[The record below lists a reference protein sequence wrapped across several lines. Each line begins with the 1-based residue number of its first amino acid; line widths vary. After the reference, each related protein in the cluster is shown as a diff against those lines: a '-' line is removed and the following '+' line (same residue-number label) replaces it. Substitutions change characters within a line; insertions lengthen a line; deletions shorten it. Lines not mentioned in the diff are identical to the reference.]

1 MKLGRPTKYKR
12 KFCQIAYD
20 LLSKGYSKEALAG
33 NLGVSKQCLYEWVQT
48 YDDFGDA
55 VERGVSASQF
65 FWEDLGMRGTQGQV
79 KGFNATAWMFNMKNR
94 FGWAEKTDSAISHG
108 LITFVETSYIDTA
121 ERLRLENQTSKDS
134 KFNSAQ

>member
-33 NLGVSKQCLYEWVQT
+33 NLGVSKQCLYEWVQAHK
-48 YDDFGDA
+48 DFGDA

-65 FWEDLGMRGTQGQV
+65 FWEDLGMRGTQGQI
-79 KGFNATAWMFNMKNR
+79 KGFNPTAWMFNMKNR
-94 FGWAEKTDSAISHG
+94 FGWAEKTDTSINQSPP
-108 LITFVETSYIDTA
+108 IFVVTSYIKAA
-121 ERLRLENQTSKDS
+121 EEMKKQMISPAS
-134 KFNSAQ
+134 S